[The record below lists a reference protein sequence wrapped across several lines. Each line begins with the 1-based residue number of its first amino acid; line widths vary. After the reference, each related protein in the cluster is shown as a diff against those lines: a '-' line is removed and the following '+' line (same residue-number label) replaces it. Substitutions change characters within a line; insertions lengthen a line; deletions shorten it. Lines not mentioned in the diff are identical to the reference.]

1 MMAKSRILVSL
12 PVVFSLFLW
21 ALLPSMTVFSSREI
35 KGESKEECG
44 QEDVSTQKE
53 VEKIYNLCVLKMLK
67 EANDS
72 KEKPKTFVKTVVETI
87 NDTKSIFYTS
97 FSGSSKLYLF
107 AKTMEELGKKETNNE
122 VNNTKITSKNCI
134 QGFGNVFGVIPDNK

>member
-44 QEDVSTQKE
+44 QEDVSTQKRSR
-53 VEKIYNLCVLKMLK
+53 KNLQPLC
-67 EANDS
+67 A
-72 KEKPKTFVKTVVETI
+72 
-87 NDTKSIFYTS
+87 
-97 FSGSSKLYLF
+97 
-107 AKTMEELGKKETNNE
+107 
-122 VNNTKITSKNCI
+122 
-134 QGFGNVFGVIPDNK
+134 